1 MSENKPNNKILATV
15 ISAGAVWLANKA
27 VVGLWKKAV
36 GNDPRHDSDEELPLT
51 QILAFAA
58 VSSLITGV
66 VRVLTV
72 RTASRALDRGLRA
85 KPITKTSGVVSE

>member
-1 MSENKPNNKILATV
+1 MSDNKQTNKILAAI

-27 VVGLWKKAV
+27 VVGLWKKTV
-36 GNDPRHDSDEELPLT
+36 GNDPRHDSDDELPLT

-66 VRVLTV
+66 VRVFTV
-72 RTASRALDRGLRA
+72 RTASRALDRGMKA
-85 KPITKTSGVVSE
+85 KAITDPNGDVSE